1 MIQNEHVD
9 SWTKKSWM
17 DEFLS
22 SPRLANDLTSRY
34 AEDIIQ
40 AVEEKEFNN
49 LDDAIA
55 ELKTRVNLTA
65 SETADLKK
73 RVLASTDPAVF
84 VAVENIKKLSKG
96 ELAEIIKMATTE
108 CEKCEEAP
116 CVCTEK
122 MSSVTAKAI
131 NVVGLE
137 ALAELF
143 DAAVEAAPAAPAA
156 EPAVDLS
163 KESDQLKNLMSE
175 GASAGEALDKVA
187 KGMNPGFQAFLD
199 KKKKE
204 KEGKGDKPADE
215 TSKTDDK
222 KEDKEAEASLKAKAE
237 KWGNFLNKQSW
248 FQGTDEASK
257 EGKITSNNP
266 DTLGYPKEVEYSHT
280 ELNPP
285 VGDVRNYEQ
294 KEFEGAAA
302 ETAKVLGP
310 SGSELELK
318 KMWQRARYMSHIR
331 KANKAAEAK

>member
-9 SWTKKSWM
+9 SWNKKAWM

-40 AVEEKEFNN
+40 AVEEKDFNS

-65 SETADLKK
+65 SETSDIKR

-84 VAVENIKKLSKG
+84 IAVDNIKKLSKSQLG
-96 ELAEIIKMATTE
+96 DLLKLATE
-108 CEKCEEAP
+108 VCDKCEKAP
-116 CVCTEK
+116 CECTEK
-122 MSSVTAKAI
+122 MSSVASKAV
-131 NVVGLE
+131 NFVGLE
-137 ALAELF
+137 ALAEMY
-143 DAAVEAAPAAPAA
+143 DKCEDEVKEHEEEMHETEEKKAEAAVE
-156 EPAVDLS
+156 LT
-163 KESDQLKNLMSE
+163 KEADQLKALMAD
-175 GASAGEALDKVA
+175 GVSATEALQTVA
-187 KGMNPGFQAFLD
+187 KGMPEGLKNYLE
-199 KKKKE
+199 KKKGG
-204 KEGKGDKPADE
+204 EGKSE
-215 TSKTDDK
+215 EK
-222 KEDKEAEASLKAKAE
+222 KEEETDEKKAEAQAS
-237 KWGNFLNKQSW
+237 KWANFLSKQSW
-248 FQGTDEASK
+248 FQGADEASK

-285 VGDVRNYEQ
+285 VGDVRQYEQ

-310 SGSELELK
+310 SGEELELK
-318 KMWQRARYMSHIR
+318 KMWQRARYMAHVR
-331 KANKAAEAK
+331 RAAKAK